1 MSTDQQLGFWIKGN
15 GAPESRRG
23 ALCFAEDTDVVQA
36 RQGAKRIAVVVSG
49 VEWSADPPR
58 QPFARQAAPGKASA
72 PCGEKAA
79 GKEAR
84 SPKKVTAGRRG
95 GHAKRVARYERA
107 PRPW

>member
-49 VEWSADPPR
+49 VESEKCRFEPHSG
-58 QPFARQAAPGKASA
+58 APAKLPTPGGMGQWAVLGGK
-72 PCGEKAA
+72 
-79 GKEAR
+79 
-84 SPKKVTAGRRG
+84 
-95 GHAKRVARYERA
+95 
-107 PRPW
+107 